1 MFTGKK
7 EYVTEVQVPLGHI
20 NMQAIILQAEVRILS
35 EAMQIQGLLLIFIVY
50 AMDGNIRYIRDTEFY
65 VTIKRLCQWKLYKKN
80 CIIFPKWKETIIKTY
95 SISYSTF
102 IILQGER
109 LNREG
114 HYMKYVGVCQV
125 SASANMFILVS
136 LVLFCSCNSF

>member
-65 VTIKRLCQWKLYKKN
+65 MLLLSVYVNGNFIKRIALSFQNERKL
-80 CIIFPKWKETIIKTY
+80 
-95 SISYSTF
+95 
-102 IILQGER
+102 
-109 LNREG
+109 
-114 HYMKYVGVCQV
+114 
-125 SASANMFILVS
+125 
-136 LVLFCSCNSF
+136 